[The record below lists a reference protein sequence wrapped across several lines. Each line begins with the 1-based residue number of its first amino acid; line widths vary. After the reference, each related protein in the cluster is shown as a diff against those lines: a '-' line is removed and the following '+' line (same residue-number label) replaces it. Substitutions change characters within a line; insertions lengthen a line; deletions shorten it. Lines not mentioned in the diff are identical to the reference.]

1 MKKTNKQKTN
11 KQTNKKHTL
20 QLVRE
25 ETALSLMTIP
35 DCLLPSGCWR
45 GNSGNFPGLLIN
57 ATAPEENNRPT
68 SEKSLGS

>member
-1 MKKTNKQKTN
+1 MKKTSKKQI
-11 KQTNKKHTL
+11 KKNTV
-20 QLVRE
+20 QLARE
-25 ETALSLMTIP
+25 EIALSLMTIP

-68 SEKSLGS
+68 SEKSQGS